1 MREFKSAEKKNKRN
15 PKQIDIDACN
25 KGEAA
30 KSARRELCIII
41 DGYFIDYRPLD
52 ARNNTKEASYLP
64 CHLYRASSNCINDD
78 DIERKEQST
87 RVAHKAKM
95 NLSSFTL
102 LYLNAGLLH
111 HRVFWPSE
119 CAHLYVIN
127 NMSGTTQRNCNLCSY
142 ITLCGVKWWSG
153 IRFRENSVKALKVLS
168 LIVSSLRKKVW
179 KFSSFER
186 FDEI

>member
-87 RVAHKAKM
+87 TRQR
-95 NLSSFTL
+95 T
-102 LYLNAGLLH
+102 
-111 HRVFWPSE
+111 
-119 CAHLYVIN
+119 IN
-127 NMSGTTQRNCNLCSY
+127 ESGTQGKDELVVFY
-142 ITLCGVKWWSG
+142 I
-153 IRFRENSVKALKVLS
+153 
-168 LIVSSLRKKVW
+168 IV
-179 KFSSFER
+179 FER
-186 FDEI
+186 GTTTSSCILAERMRAPLRNQ